1 MAGGV
6 RASGCSKMLRT
17 GALHLNSNGGS
28 GGGRNCCRA
37 SWKDNRVH
45 YVDDFEGKIAFPV
58 VHWTTTTGKVSM
70 HIFLSRTSEWFFIII
85 ITFPLRRR
93 VNSFQSVVRRTTRPP
108 RTNQSL
114 FTCCAVGRWSVC
126 GHNNLWA
133 NNYDSVCVTRAAS
146 SSVSDYCGKRIS
158 QIVCCAP
165 LV

>member
-6 RASGCSKMLRT
+6 RAPGCSEMLRT

-45 YVDDFEGKIAFPV
+45 YVDDFEGKIALPV
-58 VHWTTTTGKVSM
+58 VRWTTTTGKVSM
-70 HIFLSRTSEWFFIII
+70 HIFLSRTLNGSLLLLSPFRYDEDC
-85 ITFPLRRR
+85 T
-93 VNSFQSVVRRTTRPP
+93 SSQSVVRRTTRPP

>member
-1 MAGGV
+1 
-6 RASGCSKMLRT
+6 MLAAEEVGNVAERVERIIEFIT
-17 GALHLNSNGGS
+17 LMILKEKLHFRSFIGPPPPEKFQCISFLVALLNGS
-28 GGGRNCCRA
+28 LLL
-37 SWKDNRVH
+37 
-45 YVDDFEGKIAFPV
+45 
-58 VHWTTTTGKVSM
+58 
-70 HIFLSRTSEWFFIII
+70 LSPFRYDEDCTS
-85 ITFPLRRR
+85 
-93 VNSFQSVVRRTTRPP
+93 SQSVVRRTTRPP